1 MTKLQASI
9 DNGAVLSPTISDGG
23 QIIVTLEESAVG
35 EFEISNDDNIQ
46 AILVPDNN
54 EINVQI
60 IGSGA
65 KGKDGLNAY
74 EMWLE
79 DGNQGTIDDFFN
91 SLKGVDGRNYIH
103 PDSHSA
109 DMIIETEEKQFV
121 SIEDKLRLSG
131 YIHDQIMSSEIWI
144 VSHTLDKYPSVSV
157 VDTGGNLVFG
167 DVEYINKAELKIF
180 FNHEFSG
187 KAYLN

>member
-1 MTKLQASI
+1 MTKLQANI
-9 DNGAVLSPTISDGG
+9 DNDAILNPTISDSG
-23 QIIVTLEESAVG
+23 QIIVTLGENAVG
-35 EFEISNDDNIQ
+35 RFEISSDDNIQ
-46 AILVPDNN
+46 GALVPDNN

-60 IGSGA
+60 RPSGA
-65 KGKDGLNAY
+65 KGKDGLSAS

-91 SLKGVDGRNYIH
+91 SLKGADGFNYIH

-109 DMIIETEEKQFV
+109 NMIIETEERQFI
-121 SIEDKLRLSG
+121 SFDDKLKLSG
-131 YIHDQIMSSEIWI
+131 YIHDQIMSSTVWI
-144 VSHTLDKYPSVSV
+144 INHTLDKFPSVSV
-157 VDTGGNLVFG
+157 VDTGGNLVMG
-167 DVEYINKAELKIF
+167 DVEYITTSQLKIS